1 MLKLD
6 EELLKN
12 KLKHIEYLLVDFEAL
27 RECVKDLLDG
37 LNKNYPFDELEV
49 LYNEMIETIKDLNF
63 DSDLFGWIFWTQTKF
78 KDRSKK

>member
-63 DSDLFGWIFWTQTKF
+63 DSDLFG
-78 KDRSKK
+78 